1 MPDIAINENN
11 FLAYILF
18 GYGIVHEIQ
27 IKIGKKLNIIA
38 ECQLLVRLINEH
50 EILITIRYA

>member
-1 MPDIAINENN
+1 MPDIAMNENN
-11 FLAYILF
+11 FLAYTHF
-18 GYGIVHEIQ
+18 GCGIAHEIQ

-50 EILITIRYA
+50 ETLITIRYA